1 MTAPVVEDHEH
12 AWTLRSVDF
21 TDGVEVREFACDSCE
36 SLWFN

>member
-1 MTAPVVEDHEH
+1 VVEDHEH
-12 AWTLRSVDF
+12 TWTLRSVDF